1 MFMSTLTRWLG
12 ASSVQANNLRVN
24 YFQANSQVNSQA
36 NSHRTTSDDADNFFE
51 DALEQQSH
59 GIAIPVPSK
68 SSKAIVDAAISPGR
82 SGRIRYQGSWWSAR
96 CEQDIT
102 LSPGE
107 EVRVVGRQNITLI
120 VEPLAI
126 ALSK

>member
-1 MFMSTLTRWLG
+1 MFMSTLTRWLS

-24 YFQANSQVNSQA
+24 HFQANSQA
-36 NSHRTTSDDADNFFE
+36 NSSRTTSDYTDNFF
-51 DALEQQSH
+51 DDALALEQQSH
-59 GIAIPVPSK
+59 VAPVPVPSK

-82 SGRIRYQGSWWSAR
+82 AGRIRYQGSWWSAR

-102 LSPGE
+102 LSPGA
-107 EVRVVGRQNITLI
+107 EVRVVGRQNITLL

-126 ALSK
+126 ALSQ

>member
-12 ASSVQANNLRVN
+12 ASAFSANNFR
-24 YFQANSQVNSQA
+24 ANAAYADSFLV
-36 NSHRTTSDDADNFFE
+36 DD
-51 DALEQQSH
+51 LEQSNLE
-59 GIAIPVPSK
+59 PSSFSNLTPPASK
-68 SSKAIVDAAISPGR
+68 PSKAIVDATIAPGHT
-82 SGRIRYQGSWWSAR
+82 GRVRYQGSWWSAR
-96 CEQDIT
+96 CDRDIT

-107 EVRVVGRQNITLI
+107 AVQVIGRQNITLL